1 MDTLGKIRGGLIGS
15 AIGDAMGGPVEM
27 WAPHRISETHG
38 WVDSLLPYTMP
49 PNPTYVWEPDAI
61 PGSYTDDTRLKL
73 LAVRL
78 ILEEASDLT
87 PISLASRF
95 VACHANAKDGSLEKE
110 WYSEWAAVG
119 RSFIKNGGTG
129 YDYPGLHGF
138 YGGEMVCGGLI
149 TLPAVGFVF
158 EGNEEAAYDLAYR
171 LAFFD
176 LGYARDAT
184 ALATVFVAR
193 AMRDG
198 ASVDSVLSGADY
210 DPYNLSG
217 RQIFGRVCGRYI
229 ERAIDVAK
237 QAKTRQE
244 LIADMHEQLIRSTPC
259 DPAEM
264 LAFTVA
270 ILKWVDGD
278 PKAAIP
284 LAVNAGRDN
293 DSIAGVVGMIA
304 GTLHGIDALPM
315 DWIGTVLKANPE
327 PDIEDMASQLVE
339 VVVKHAGNRC
349 DRVPN
354 S

>member
-1 MDTLGKIRGGLIGS
+1 MCSLGKIRGGLIGS

-27 WAPHRISETHG
+27 WAPHRISDTYG
-38 WVDSLLPYTMP
+38 WVERLLPYSMP

-61 PGSYTDDTRLKL
+61 PGRYTDDTRLKL

-78 ILEEASDLT
+78 ILEEASNLT
-87 PISLASRF
+87 PVGLANKF
-95 VACHANAKDGSLEKE
+95 LAGYANAIDGSLERE
-110 WYSEWAAVG
+110 WYSEWAAVSA
-119 RSFIKNGGTG
+119 SFINNNGTG
-129 YDYPGLHGF
+129 SDYRGLHRF

-149 TLPAVGFVF
+149 TLPPVGFAF

-184 ALATVFVAR
+184 ALATLFVAR

-210 DPYNLSG
+210 DPHGLSG
-217 RQIFGRVCGRYI
+217 SQIFGRVCGSSI
-229 ERAIDVAK
+229 DRAIDVAK
-237 QAKTRQE
+237 QARTRQQ
-244 LIADMHEQLIRSTPC
+244 LIANMHEQLTRSTPC

-278 PKAAIP
+278 PKEAIP

-315 DWIGTVLKANPE
+315 DWIETVLKANPE
-327 PDIEDMASQLVE
+327 PDMESMASLLVE
-339 VVVKHAGNRC
+339 VIAKNAANPPVRIV
-349 DRVPN
+349 N